1 MGEQKFTAWE
11 RNHRCKKR
19 SRKNKKN
26 VKKRKKR
33 GKNKKTFKTLNKSVG
48 HNVFNFLPNA

>member
-1 MGEQKFTAWE
+1 MRFTAAE
-11 RNHRCKKR
+11 LLSIDVRNDPGKI
-19 SRKNKKN
+19 KKN

-33 GKNKKTFKTLNKSVG
+33 GKNKKTFKTLDKNVG